1 MMSDLAAES
10 ARDAALIRRLYE
22 EYLELLVLD
31 DYTAIEGALLTGG
44 LVPLPADPRFNL
56 APRLDGAHP
65 IGEKDLGN
73 QASYVAARPATVGVL
88 LEIASRVQASPVE
101 ITSLVRHG
109 GYQDAL
115 RATNT
120 NATTSVPM
128 HTMGLAVDIALVN
141 TPLATAYEI
150 RDVLREMR
158 AAGDLLFIGE
168 RHQLVFHV
176 VPHPSRIGYFTEVY
190 TAALGAPAA
199 SRAIQV
205 MAPARPR
212 RLEVDRLDPK
222 VVTEVVSI
230 LPADASHW
238 DEWFPPETVAA
249 GIVAPPPAAAPVAI
263 TALSWAFGVLPMFGG
278 LLTAV
283 VRRRRLD
290 GVHSTQL
297 S

>member
-1 MMSDLAAES
+1 MIDLAAES
-10 ARDAALIRRLYE
+10 AHDAALIRRVYE
-22 EYLELLVLD
+22 EYLELLVLE
-31 DYTAIEGALLTGG
+31 DYPAIEGALLTGG
-44 LVPLPADPRFNL
+44 LVPLPTDPQFNL

-88 LEIASRVQASPVE
+88 LEIAARVQASPVE

-115 RATNT
+115 RVTNA

-158 AAGDLLFIGE
+158 DAGDLLFIGE
-168 RHQLVFHV
+168 RQQLVFHV
-176 VPHPSRIGYFTEVY
+176 VPHPSRIGHFTDVY

-199 SRAIQV
+199 SRAVQV
-205 MAPARPR
+205 IAPARPR
-212 RLEVDRLDPK
+212 LLDVSRLEPR
-222 VVTEVVSI
+222 VVAEVVSI

-238 DEWFPPETVAA
+238 DEWFPAETSAA

-263 TALSWAFGVLPMFGG
+263 AALSWTFGVLPLFGG
-278 LLTAV
+278 ILTAV
-283 VRRRRLD
+283 VRRWRLN
-290 GVHSTQL
+290 GVH
-297 S
+297 